1 MFQLTA
7 FGGFLKYTVSYDIP
21 METVDSD
28 LVSHADVIIKVIA
41 FTLPCYGSQA
51 LGGGDTSMTQQVQ
64 SSQELNGQVTVCL
77 LWMLRD

>member
-51 LGGGDTSMTQQVQ
+51 LRG
-64 SSQELNGQVTVCL
+64 VTPL
-77 LWMLRD
+77 